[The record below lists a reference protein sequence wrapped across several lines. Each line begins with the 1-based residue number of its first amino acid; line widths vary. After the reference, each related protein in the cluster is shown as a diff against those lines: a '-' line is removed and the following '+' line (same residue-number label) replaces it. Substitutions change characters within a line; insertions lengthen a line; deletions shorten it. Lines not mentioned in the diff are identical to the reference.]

1 MHFVAVNASKK
12 IVVFISPSV
21 IYEAFEH
28 VSVLCFFLLD
38 FEGITR
44 IEFEPSDLIH
54 LINVSLCTFYFLEP
68 TSFLLAIYQLDSCE
82 LEIPMR

>member
-1 MHFVAVNASKK
+1 MHFVAVNAS

-28 VSVLCFFLLD
+28 MSVFCFFLLD

-54 LINVSLCTFYFLEP
+54 
-68 TSFLLAIYQLDSCE
+68 
-82 LEIPMR
+82 